1 MTETSANRV
10 DPNGVPRFDLSSQDA
25 YSQGSCD
32 RWLQNSSY
40 FILKNI
46 NLNYNLP
53 KRWVT
58 KLGLA
63 GLSVYGSIENAF
75 TITSLK
81 GMNPQYSFNG
91 TMDNTFVTARV
102 YTLGLNLK
110 F

>member
-63 GLSVYGSIENAF
+63 GLSVYGSIENA
-75 TITSLK
+75 K